1 MLGQLTRM
9 ARPTPTG
16 EPPRKKLVSG
26 PTDAPVWVNEDDP
39 RPTVSGPGPFGVT
52 SGTWPQILTA
62 QNQFYGAGSQQH
74 QQPSALPGQPGGGSG
89 TGTGLGT
96 NYGAGGQ
103 INTSI
108 TPQNIYSPQQT
119 TAATNQ
125 AVAAQ
130 HAQGDPYAQFKRF
143 DRPGV
148 SRGAQTGA
156 LALPGIMAGKLGAA
170 NAAAMLPF
178 EDAQANAQHILSGQL
193 AREGE
198 AIDWGNLLARL
209 EETQSRLRTSGI
221 QPGLSLLNALL
232 G

>member
-1 MLGQLTRM
+1 MIGSTLYS
-9 ARPTPTG
+9 ARQFPTG
-16 EPPRKKLVSG
+16 PLPDKKLVNG
-26 PTDAPVWVNEDDP
+26 PADTPIMVNADDP
-39 RPTVSGPGPFGVT
+39 RPTIQGTGIGGRTEGTITDFLNSYPKTPGQVGYQP
-52 SGTWPQILTA
+52 
-62 QNQFYGAGSQQH
+62 
-74 QQPSALPGQPGGGSG
+74 PSALPGQPGGG
-89 TGTGLGT
+89 TGMGT

-108 TPQNIYSPQQT
+108 TPQNIYTPQQT

-156 LALPGIMAGKLGAA
+156 MALPGIMAGKLGAA

-178 EDAQANAQHILSGQL
+178 EDAQANAQHVLSGQL

-198 AIDWGNLLARL
+198 ALDWGNLLARL